1 MLQPAVFHMI
11 AGSFPFTMTNLISN
25 QTPIVALT
33 ESKSRLTCS
42 MLMYRN
48 SFLPSFF
55 ALIALTATS
64 HIAVAQWYSAPPESK
79 DASWSNGEQSRAQSR
94 EAVPEA
100 RAISYDH
107 DFLSTVLDAAPLEWD
122 GAQRSGSSLEESP
135 CRLTLPL
142 TAQNEQGWEAHPF
155 RAVRSD
161 VMAPALTAKYPEI
174 RSYLVQSERNSLIF
188 GRIDMSPRGF
198 HGMLHTPNGTVYID
212 PWNVGEFGQLM
223 VYTRSEFMN
232 ATGKRREDCDVRQ
245 MGIGKVSEVDGP
257 GRVDDGKITQRIGPP
272 YGPTRRNYSLALA
285 CTGEYGQFHG
295 GNVSSVLSAMNTS
308 INRINSIVE
317 PEMAIRLTLIPDNDD
332 LIFLNGATDPY
343 TNSNGGAML
352 SQNQTTID
360 NIIGFSNYDIGH
372 VFSTGG
378 GGVAYLG
385 SVCTSFKA
393 GGVTG
398 LPAPIGD
405 PFDVDYV
412 GHEMGHQFGCN
423 HTFNNSCSGNR
434 SSSAAYEP
442 GSGSTIM
449 SYSGICAPNLQ
460 TNSDDVYHVHSLI
473 EGTNFLHSG
482 FGNSCATQISSGNS
496 APTVSVGS
504 SGFSIPKE
512 TPIELTAVAS
522 DPNPSNTLT
531 YSWEQYNLGNAT
543 TSGDNNLNNP
553 VGNAPCIRSF
563 PPVSSPTRVI
573 PKVDKLLSNQVSF
586 GEHLPDYNRTLTFK
600 CTVRDNNPGCGGVAV
615 GTKTFFVDAS
625 TGPFLVTYPNTN
637 ISRSGNSELTV
648 LWDVAGTDGGNVN
661 CSEVDIYCSVDG
673 GYSWSYQLADNVPNS
688 GSATVL
694 LPAVTT
700 TAARI
705 KVKGSG
711 SVFFDISNANFSLT
725 AIQGCTDPTACNFM
739 DIASIDDGSCE
750 APIVLYADVDGDG
763 FGNVDVNVTGCE
775 DNVIGFV
782 TNATDC
788 DDSRNDVYPG
798 APGTQDGV
806 DNDCSGGPL
815 APDEESQC
823 PEDLDNDGFVNVND
837 ILLLLG
843 EFGCVEGCTLDVN
856 GIPGVDVADFLIV
869 LGAFGLPCSN

>member
-48 SFLPSFF
+48 SCLPSFF

-352 SQNQTTID
+352 SQNQATID

-378 GGVAYLG
+378 GGVAYLA

-673 GYSWSYQLADNVPNS
+673 GYSWFYQLADNVPNS

-815 APDEESQC
+815 APDEEKPMSRR
-823 PEDLDNDGFVNVND
+823 PR
-837 ILLLLG
+837 
-843 EFGCVEGCTLDVN
+843 
-856 GIPGVDVADFLIV
+856 
-869 LGAFGLPCSN
+869 

>member
-1 MLQPAVFHMI
+1 MNR
-11 AGSFPFTMTNLISN
+11 TT
-25 QTPIVALT
+25 
-33 ESKSRLTCS
+33 
-42 MLMYRN
+42 
-48 SFLPSFF
+48 FLPSYSILLVM
-55 ALIALTATS
+55 LITTFGAA
-64 HIAVAQWYSAPPESK
+64 AQWYTTPPESK
-79 DASWSNGEQSRAQSR
+79 DASWQNGERSRAQSR
-94 EAVPEA
+94 EQVPAA
-100 RAISYDH
+100 RAVSYDH
-107 DFLSTVLDAAPLEWD
+107 ALLSVVLDGAPAEWD
-122 GAQRSGSSLEESP
+122 GAQRTGTPLENSS
-135 CRLTLPL
+135 CRLTLPMVS
-142 TAQNEQGWEAHPF
+142 QDEQGWEPHPF

-161 VMAPALTAKYPEI
+161 VMAPALTAKFPEI
-174 RSYLVQSERNSLIF
+174 RSYLVQSERNGLIF

-198 HGMLHTPNGTVYID
+198 HGILHTPNGTVYID
-212 PWNVGEFGQLM
+212 PWNVGEFDQLM
-223 VYTRSEFMN
+223 VYTRAEFMN
-232 ATGKRREDCDVRQ
+232 VTEKRRDGCDVRQ
-245 MGIGKVSEVDGP
+245 MGIGKNTEADGP
-257 GRVDDGKITQRIGPP
+257 GRLDDGKITQRIGPP

-295 GNVSSVLSAMNTS
+295 GTISSVLSAMNTS
-308 INRINSIVE
+308 INRVNSIVE
-317 PEMAIRLTLIPDNDD
+317 AEMAIRLTLIPDNDD
-332 LIFLNGATDPY
+332 LIFLNGSTDPY

-360 NIIGFSNYDIGH
+360 NIIGSNGYDIGH

-398 LPAPIGD
+398 LPSPIGD

-482 FGNSCATQISSGNS
+482 FGNSCSTQISSGNS
-496 APTVSVGS
+496 APTVSVGG

-512 TPIELTAVAS
+512 TPFELNAS
-522 DPNPSNTLT
+522 ATDPNPGNTLT
-531 YSWEQYNLGNAT
+531 YSWEQYNLGAAT
-543 TSGDNNLNNP
+543 ASGDNNLNNP
-553 VGNAPCIRSF
+553 SGSAPCIRSF
-563 PPVSSPTRVI
+563 APVSSPTRVI
-573 PKVDKLLSNQVSF
+573 PKVDKLVNNQVSF
-586 GEHLPDYNRTLTFK
+586 GEHLPDYSRNMTFK

-615 GTKTFFVDAS
+615 GTKTFSIDAS
-625 TGPFLVTYPNTN
+625 TGPFLVTYPNTS
-637 ISRSGNSELTV
+637 ISRPGNSDLTI
-648 LWDVAGTDGGNVN
+648 LWDVAGTDGGDVNCANVN
-661 CSEVDIYCSVDG
+661 IFCSLDG
-673 GYSWSYQLADNVPNS
+673 GYTWPHLLAEAVPNT

-694 LPAVTT
+694 LPAVTSSS
-700 TAARI
+700 ARI
-705 KVKGSG
+705 KVKGQG
-711 SVFFDISNANFSLT
+711 SIFFDISNANFSLT
-725 AIQGCTDPTACNFM
+725 AIQGCTDPTACNFL
-739 DIASIDDGSCE
+739 DIASIDDGTCE
-750 APIVLYADVDGDG
+750 APSTLYADSDGDG
-763 FGNVDVNVTGCE
+763 YGNVAVTTSGCE
-775 DNVIGFV
+775 GNLIGFV

-815 APDEESQC
+815 APDEESEC

-837 ILLLLG
+837 ILLLLS
-843 EFGCVEGCTLDVN
+843 EFGCVEDCTLDVN

>member
-48 SFLPSFF
+48 SCLPSFF

-378 GGVAYLG
+378 GGVAYLA

-739 DIASIDDGSCE
+739 DIASIDDG
-750 APIVLYADVDGDG
+750 
-763 FGNVDVNVTGCE
+763 
-775 DNVIGFV
+775 
-782 TNATDC
+782 
-788 DDSRNDVYPG
+788 
-798 APGTQDGV
+798 
-806 DNDCSGGPL
+806 
-815 APDEESQC
+815 
-823 PEDLDNDGFVNVND
+823 
-837 ILLLLG
+837 IL
-843 EFGCVEGCTLDVN
+843 
-856 GIPGVDVADFLIV
+856 
-869 LGAFGLPCSN
+869 

>member
-1 MLQPAVFHMI
+1 
-11 AGSFPFTMTNLISN
+11 MTRIQNPSSYLLLVLMV
-25 QTPIVALT
+25 TPSLGALG
-33 ESKSRLTCS
+33 
-42 MLMYRN
+42 
-48 SFLPSFF
+48 
-55 ALIALTATS
+55 
-64 HIAVAQWYSAPPESK
+64 QWYATPPESK
-79 DASWSNGEQSRAQSR
+79 DASWQNGELTRVQTR
-94 EAVPEA
+94 ESVSAA
-100 RAISYDH
+100 RAVSYDH
-107 DFLSTVLDAAPLEWD
+107 AFLSVVLDAAPAEWD
-122 GAQRSGSSLEESP
+122 GNQRSGTRLEDSG
-135 CRLTLPL
+135 CRLTLPMVS
-142 TAQNEQGWEAHPF
+142 THEQGWEPHPF

-174 RSYLVQSERNSLIF
+174 RSYLVQSERDGLIF

-198 HGMLHTPNGTVYID
+198 HGILHTPNGTVYID
-212 PWNVGEFGQLM
+212 PWNVGEFDQLM
-223 VYTRSEFMN
+223 VYTRSEFMGV
-232 ATGKRREDCDVRQ
+232 TEKRRDGCDARQ
-245 MGIGKVSEVDGP
+245 MGMGKNTDVDGP
-257 GRVDDGKITQRIGPP
+257 GRLDDGKITQRVGPP
-272 YGPTRRNYSLALA
+272 YGPTRRNYALALA

-308 INRINSIVE
+308 INRVNSIVE
-317 PEMAIRLTLIPDNDD
+317 PEMAIGLTLIPDNDD
-332 LIFLNGATDPY
+332 LIFLNGSTDPY

-352 SQNQTTID
+352 SQNQTTLD
-360 NIIGFSNYDIGH
+360 NIIGFNGYDIGH

-434 SSSAAYEP
+434 ASSAAYEP

-460 TNSDDVYHVHSLI
+460 NNSDDVYHVHSLI

-482 FGNSCATQISSGNS
+482 FGNSCATQVSSGNS

-504 SGFSIPKE
+504 SAFSIPKE
-512 TPIELTAVAS
+512 TPFELTATAS
-522 DPNPSNTLT
+522 DPNPGNTLT
-531 YSWEQYNLGNAT
+531 YSWEQYNLGAAT
-543 TSGDNNLNNP
+543 PSGDNNLNNP
-553 VGNAPCIRSF
+553 SGTAPCIRSF
-563 PPVSSPTRVI
+563 APVSSPTRVI
-573 PKVDKLLSNQVSF
+573 PKTDKLVNTQVSF
-586 GEHLPDYNRTLTFK
+586 GEPLPDYNRIMTFK

-615 GTKTFFVDAS
+615 GTKSFNIDAS

-637 ISRSGNSELTV
+637 ISRAGNSDLTI

-661 CSEVDIYCSVDG
+661 CSDVDIYCSLDG
-673 GYSWSYQLADNVPNS
+673 GYTWPHLLAEAVPNT

-694 LPAVTT
+694 LPAVTSSS
-700 TAARI
+700 ARI
-705 KVKGSG
+705 KVKGHG
-711 SVFFDISNANFSLT
+711 SIFFDISNVNFSLT
-725 AIQGCTDPTACNFM
+725 AIQGCTDPSACNYLDF
-739 DIASIDDGSCE
+739 ASIDDGSCE
-750 APIVLYADVDGDG
+750 APSTLFADSDGDG
-763 FGNVDVNVTGCE
+763 FGNAAVTTTGC
-775 DNVIGFV
+775 DGNLIGFV

-815 APDEESQC
+815 APDEENEC

-837 ILLLLG
+837 VLLLLS

>member
-1 MLQPAVFHMI
+1 
-11 AGSFPFTMTNLISN
+11 
-25 QTPIVALT
+25 
-33 ESKSRLTCS
+33 

-360 NIIGFSNYDIGH
+360 NIIGFSNYKH
-372 VFSTGG
+372 
-378 GGVAYLG
+378 
-385 SVCTSFKA
+385 
-393 GGVTG
+393 
-398 LPAPIGD
+398 
-405 PFDVDYV
+405 
-412 GHEMGHQFGCN
+412 
-423 HTFNNSCSGNR
+423 R
-434 SSSAAYEP
+434 
-442 GSGSTIM
+442 
-449 SYSGICAPNLQ
+449 
-460 TNSDDVYHVHSLI
+460 TN
-473 EGTNFLHSG
+473 
-482 FGNSCATQISSGNS
+482 
-496 APTVSVGS
+496 
-504 SGFSIPKE
+504 
-512 TPIELTAVAS
+512 
-522 DPNPSNTLT
+522 
-531 YSWEQYNLGNAT
+531 
-543 TSGDNNLNNP
+543 
-553 VGNAPCIRSF
+553 
-563 PPVSSPTRVI
+563 
-573 PKVDKLLSNQVSF
+573 
-586 GEHLPDYNRTLTFK
+586 
-600 CTVRDNNPGCGGVAV
+600 
-615 GTKTFFVDAS
+615 KT
-625 TGPFLVTYPNTN
+625 
-637 ISRSGNSELTV
+637 
-648 LWDVAGTDGGNVN
+648 
-661 CSEVDIYCSVDG
+661 
-673 GYSWSYQLADNVPNS
+673 
-688 GSATVL
+688 
-694 LPAVTT
+694 
-700 TAARI
+700 
-705 KVKGSG
+705 
-711 SVFFDISNANFSLT
+711 
-725 AIQGCTDPTACNFM
+725 
-739 DIASIDDGSCE
+739 
-750 APIVLYADVDGDG
+750 
-763 FGNVDVNVTGCE
+763 
-775 DNVIGFV
+775 VIG
-782 TNATDC
+782 
-788 DDSRNDVYPG
+788 
-798 APGTQDGV
+798 
-806 DNDCSGGPL
+806 
-815 APDEESQC
+815 
-823 PEDLDNDGFVNVND
+823 
-837 ILLLLG
+837 
-843 EFGCVEGCTLDVN
+843 
-856 GIPGVDVADFLIV
+856 
-869 LGAFGLPCSN
+869 

>member
-1 MLQPAVFHMI
+1 
-11 AGSFPFTMTNLISN
+11 
-25 QTPIVALT
+25 
-33 ESKSRLTCS
+33 

-378 GGVAYLG
+378 GGVAYFA

-512 TPIELTAVAS
+512 TPFELTAVAS
-522 DPNPSNTLT
+522 DPNPAQHPHL
-531 YSWEQYNLGNAT
+531 QLGAIQLGQRH

-563 PPVSSPTRVI
+563 RAG
-573 PKVDKLLSNQVSF
+573 KLPDPGYPQSRQAAVNNQVPL
-586 GEHLPDYNRTLTFK
+586 E
-600 CTVRDNNPGCGGVAV
+600 
-615 GTKTFFVDAS
+615 
-625 TGPFLVTYPNTN
+625 NTC
-637 ISRSGNSELTV
+637 R
-648 LWDVAGTDGGNVN
+648 
-661 CSEVDIYCSVDG
+661 
-673 GYSWSYQLADNVPNS
+673 
-688 GSATVL
+688 
-694 LPAVTT
+694 T
-700 TAARI
+700 TAA
-705 KVKGSG
+705 
-711 SVFFDISNANFSLT
+711 T
-725 AIQGCTDPTACNFM
+725 
-739 DIASIDDGSCE
+739 
-750 APIVLYADVDGDG
+750 
-763 FGNVDVNVTGCE
+763 
-775 DNVIGFV
+775 
-782 TNATDC
+782 
-788 DDSRNDVYPG
+788 
-798 APGTQDGV
+798 
-806 DNDCSGGPL
+806 
-815 APDEESQC
+815 
-823 PEDLDNDGFVNVND
+823 
-837 ILLLLG
+837 
-843 EFGCVEGCTLDVN
+843 
-856 GIPGVDVADFLIV
+856 
-869 LGAFGLPCSN
+869 